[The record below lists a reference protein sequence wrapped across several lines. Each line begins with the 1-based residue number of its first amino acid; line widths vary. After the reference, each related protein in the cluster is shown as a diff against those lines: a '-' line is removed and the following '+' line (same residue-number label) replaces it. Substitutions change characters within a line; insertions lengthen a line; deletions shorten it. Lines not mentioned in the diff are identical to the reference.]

1 MSGSGARSVK
11 KIRIKHRLR
20 FTDERLRTRALVA
33 CSVVLMKTQWPHAT
47 ANQNVERS
55 GTLPSPAETT
65 TTLSLRR
72 VRGALR
78 RSRAMR
84 AEIHTA
90 PGADVRNCA
99 PRELA
104 TSLEVNRETGWRDN
118 KLCRRAR
125 DIFSCLHFIGRYPA
139 TSNKR
144 TNGLIRNNKGEA
156 GCEQWGR

>member
-1 MSGSGARSVK
+1 
-11 KIRIKHRLR
+11 
-20 FTDERLRTRALVA
+20 
-33 CSVVLMKTQWPHAT
+33 
-47 ANQNVERS
+47 
-55 GTLPSPAETT
+55 
-65 TTLSLRR
+65 
-72 VRGALR
+72 
-78 RSRAMR
+78 MR
-84 AEIHTA
+84 AEIHIA

-104 TSLEVNRETGWRDN
+104 TSLEVNRETGCRDN

-144 TNGLIRNNKGEA
+144 TNGLIRNNKGKA

>member
-1 MSGSGARSVK
+1 
-11 KIRIKHRLR
+11 
-20 FTDERLRTRALVA
+20 
-33 CSVVLMKTQWPHAT
+33 MKTQWPYAT

-55 GTLPSPAETT
+55 ETLPSPVEI
-65 TTLSLRR
+65 TTLALSR
-72 VRGALR
+72 VRGAPG
-78 RSRAMR
+78 RSRATR

-99 PRELA
+99 PRGLA

-118 KLCRRAR
+118 KLCRCGR
-125 DIFSCLHFIGRYPA
+125 DIFSCLHFVGGYPA

-144 TNGLIRNNKGEA
+144 TNGLIRNNKGKA